1 MKASSQKEKAV
12 ANLEDLNY
20 TSISD
25 MSTDEALEHLR
36 LIRLS
41 RRMPLKKTKSKS
53 VRKTEKRIPKID
65 PQTMNAD
72 QIAELLKTLGGS
84 QK

>member
-1 MKASSQKEKAV
+1 M
-12 ANLEDLNY
+12 ANLEDLGY

-25 MSTDEALEHLR
+25 MTTDEALEHLR

-41 RRMPLKKTKSKS
+41 RRVPLKKTKSGS
-53 VRKTEKRIPKID
+53 TQKTKKKIPKID

-72 QIAELLKTLGGS
+72 QVADLLKTLGGS
-84 QK
+84 